1 VKENILFAPGANS
14 STVMVVIICRKENSG
29 YSISPQPT
37 ESIQPPC
44 HRNSQAIQL
53 FKISPKDPIHG
64 RNVAYSSTEYLICT
78 NC

>member
-1 VKENILFAPGANS
+1 LPELWSGIVKENILFAPGANS

-44 HRNSQAIQL
+44 HRIHKPSSYLKYLLKIQ
-53 FKISPKDPIHG
+53 SMG
-64 RNVAYSSTEYLICT
+64 EM
-78 NC
+78 